1 MSRTL
6 SDAVAERLTIR
17 ALTET
22 TLALG
27 VLWVVLD
34 PSPLQFVTMLV
45 SVGVVAAT
53 DVVGDAYDLRES
65 VRHAGLGVY
74 ALLGGL
80 GMVVLPGT
88 TLVEASAD
96 ATGPEAL
103 AVPVLFLLAG
113 LWFVVD
119 AVQTA
124 RHLGATRDTLDG
136 RAVYREHVRHRVR
149 EALAERPRTRR
160 ELLEALDADP
170 EDVTTAVQTLRDRG
184 VVTRSG
190 SELRL
195 PTESRDEGRLDRL
208 RDRLVAVGRR
218 LARPI
223 SLERGHPTAESDDT
237 SSSTDRTAPSAD
249 ADGTD
254 SSSNGTDSSS
264 DVADSSVDGASQSA
278 DDADAPADGDPST
291 ANGGDDDRERASR

>member
-1 MSRTL
+1 MSRAL
-6 SDAVAERLTIR
+6 SDAVADRLTIR

-22 TLALG
+22 ALALG
-27 VLWVVLD
+27 VLWVVLE
-34 PSPLQFVTMLV
+34 PSPLQFVTTLV

-88 TLVEASAD
+88 ALVESSAD

-113 LWFVVD
+113 LWLVVD

-124 RHLGATRDTLDG
+124 RHLGATRDTPDG

-160 ELLEALDADP
+160 ELLEALDADA
-170 EDVTTAVQTLRDRG
+170 DHVTTAVQTLRDRG
-184 VVTRSG
+184 VVARSG

-195 PTESRDEGRLDRL
+195 ATESRDEGRLDRL

-223 SLERGHPTAESDDT
+223 TLERGHPTAESDDANL
-237 SSSTDRTAPSAD
+237 STDRTAPSPGTD
-249 ADGTD
+249 GTDPSSDGTD
-254 SSSNGTDSSS
+254 SSVDS
-264 DVADSSVDGASQSA
+264 ASQSA

-291 ANGGDDDRERASR
+291 ANGRDDDRERASR